1 MPDTNPIEHV
11 LATAA
16 GNFRIRCCW
25 SGDRFAHQFELSHL
39 GEWFELLKSVEG
51 DGETPWPP
59 SAPIQ
64 ELHRQ
69 DWQQNDC
76 LLGVGKAGHG
86 HWSLSLEP
94 LSDQSGFRFD
104 FACRAS
110 FSGTGEFLANTYMG
124 EKLVGSTSV
133 PNREASASVTTLVS
147 TEAPGYYLE
156 IQVIAGA
163 SFEPSQTSSEWVVKA
178 PAPTE
183 EGAQTVRW
191 IYECRLHQEL

>member
-16 GNFRIRCCW
+16 GNFRIRCRW

-39 GEWFELLKSVEG
+39 GEWVELLKSVEG
-51 DGETPWPP
+51 DGENPWPP

-94 LSDQSGFRFD
+94 LADQSGFRFD

-110 FSGTGEFLANTYMG
+110 FSGTGEFLANTYKG
-124 EKLVGSTSV
+124 EEFVDSTST
-133 PNREASASVTTLVS
+133 PYRESSASVTTLVS
-147 TEAPGYYLE
+147 TEVPGYHLE
-156 IQVIAGA
+156 IKVIAGA
-163 SFEPSQTSSEWVVKA
+163 SFEPSKTSSEWVVKA

-191 IYECRLHQEL
+191 IYECRLHQKS